1 MEADIMLFED
11 NITFLLL
18 KVLIT
23 CAGTFGMM
31 GSTVKYRFVK
41 EKPVSIIIFGA
52 YVLYIIL
59 STYAIIYFFDYEH
72 FLRVFILT
80 ISCPAVLLLHN
91 ISDEPF
97 PRLVFTRATHILA
110 SLYLAATITLV
121 NTALHGTELSDIL
134 MRLLVYLLVILLDFH
149 FVRPIY
155 LDFITKIR
163 TGWGILSLVPCAL
176 IFLAVAFAFYP
187 EHYTRRPASV
197 LMIYLLGAVIVIL
210 YAAIGLYLSLQYHR
224 QSAEQNRE
232 ILKLQV
238 QNIQREAADIENLV
252 NQTKIIRHDTRHML
266 STIASLAE
274 SRDMQAILDFIGI
287 SDKSPDIPETFR
299 YSKDPLLD
307 TTLCSYFT
315 SAKEAGILLQ
325 TSLAIPDTLPVDSAG
340 LAICFANTL
349 GNAIAS
355 CQKLPEKERKIVFTC
370 IDKPRLMF
378 EIGCPYQGRVAFDR
392 NGLPKS
398 PEGGMET
405 HVRSIVAFC
414 EKHDAFYSFT
424 AENGWFKFTAAL

>member
-1 MEADIMLFED
+1 MLFEE
-11 NITFLLL
+11 NITFLIL

-80 ISCPAVLLLHN
+80 ISCPAILLLHN

-110 SLYLAATITLV
+110 SLYIAATITLI

-149 FVRPIY
+149 FVRPVY

-163 TGWGILSLVPCAL
+163 KGWGILALIPCAL
-176 IFLAVAFAFYP
+176 IILAVTLAFYP
-187 EHYTRRPASV
+187 EHYTRRPTSV
-197 LMIYLLGAVIVIL
+197 MMIYLLGAIIVIL
-210 YAAIGLYLSLQYHR
+210 YAAIVSYLSLQYHR

-238 QNIQREAADIENLV
+238 QNIQREASDIESLV

-274 SRDMQAILDFIGI
+274 SGDMQAILDFIGI
-287 SDKSPDIPETFR
+287 ADQSPDMPEAFR
-299 YSKDPLLD
+299 YCRDPLLD
-307 TTLCSYFT
+307 TTLCSYLK
-315 SAKEAGILLQ
+315 SAEESGILLQ
-325 TSLAIPDTLPVDSAG
+325 LSLAIPDTLPVDSAG
-340 LAICFANTL
+340 LAICFASAL
-349 GNAIAS
+349 GNAIEN
-355 CQKLPEKERKIVFTC
+355 CQKLPEPERKIVFKC
-370 IDKPRLMF
+370 IDTPSLMF
-378 EIGCPYQGRVAFDR
+378 EIGSPYEGRIFLDR

-398 PEGGMET
+398 PEGGVET
-405 HVRSIVAFC
+405 HIRSIVAFC
-414 EKHDAFYSFT
+414 QKHDAFYSFT
-424 AENGWFKFTAAL
+424 AENGWFKVTVAL

>member
-1 MEADIMLFED
+1 MEADTMLFED
-11 NITFLLL
+11 NISFLVL

-52 YVLYIIL
+52 YVLYSII
-59 STYAIIYFFDYEH
+59 STYAIIYFLDYEH

-110 SLYLAATITLV
+110 SLYIAATITLT
-121 NTALHGTELSDIL
+121 NTALQGTELSDIL

-149 FVRPIY
+149 YVRPVY
-155 LDFITKIR
+155 LDFISKIR
-163 TGWGILSLVPCAL
+163 KGWGALSLIPCAL
-176 IFLAVAFAFYP
+176 IILAVVLAFYP
-187 EHYTRRPASV
+187 EHYTRRPTGI
-197 LMIYLLGAVIVIL
+197 LMIYLLGVVIVIL
-210 YAAIGLYLSLQYHR
+210 YATIGLYLSLQYQR

-232 ILKLQV
+232 ILKLQI
-238 QNIQREAADIENLV
+238 QNLQREAADIENLV

-274 SRDMQAILDFIGI
+274 SGDMQAILDFIGI
-287 SDKSPDIPETFR
+287 ADKSPDVPETSHYCR
-299 YSKDPLLD
+299 DPLLD
-307 TTLCSYFT
+307 TTLCSYFKAAEE
-315 SAKEAGILLQ
+315 SGILLQ

-340 LAICFANTL
+340 LAICFANAL
-349 GNAIAS
+349 GNAIEY
-355 CQKLPEKERKIVFTC
+355 CKELPEKERKIVFKC
-370 IDKPRLMF
+370 IAKPKLMF
-378 EIGCPYQGRVAFDR
+378 EIGSPYQGRIILDR

-398 PEGGMET
+398 PEGGVGT
-405 HVRSIVAFC
+405 HIRSIVAFC
-414 EKHDAFYSFT
+414 ERHDAFYSFT
-424 AENGWFKFTAAL
+424 AENGWFKVTVAL

>member
-1 MEADIMLFED
+1 MEADTMLFED
-11 NITFLLL
+11 NITFLVL

-41 EKPVSIIIFGA
+41 EKPVSIVIFGV

-59 STYAIIYFFDYEH
+59 STYAIIYFLDYEH

-80 ISCPAVLLLHN
+80 ISCPAILLLHN

-110 SLYLAATITLV
+110 SLYIAASITLI

-155 LDFITKIR
+155 LDFITEIKK
-163 TGWGILSLVPCAL
+163 GWGILSLIPCAL
-176 IFLAVAFAFYP
+176 IVLSVTLAVYP
-187 EHYTRRPASV
+187 KHYTRYPTGV

-210 YAAIGLYLSLQYHR
+210 YAAIGSYLFLRYHR

-238 QNIQREAADIENLV
+238 RNLQKETAAMENLAK
-252 NQTKIIRHDTRHML
+252 QTRIIRHDTRHML

-274 SRDMQAILDFIGI
+274 SGDMQAILDFI
-287 SDKSPDIPETFR
+287 DTADRSPDMPQASR
-299 YSKDPLLD
+299 YSRDPLLD
-307 TTLCSYFT
+307 ATLCSYLR
-315 SAKEAGILLQ
+315 SAEESGILLQ
-325 TSLAIPDTLPVDSAG
+325 LALAIPDPLPVDSAG
-340 LAICFANTL
+340 LAICFANAL
-349 GNAIAS
+349 GNAIE
-355 CQKLPEKERKIVFTC
+355 CCREFPETERKIVFKC
-370 IDKPRLMF
+370 IGKPKLMF
-378 EIGCPYQGRVAFDR
+378 EISSPYPGRITIDR

-398 PEGGMET
+398 PEDGIGT
-405 HVRSIVAFC
+405 HIRSIVAFC

-424 AENGWFKFTAAL
+424 AENGWFKVTVAL